1 MLREP
6 DRMPASREA
15 MLRFLT
21 DAHALLGQLS
31 SLGAHRPVTPRA
43 AAGSIHHEGERV
55 VATLD
60 GFASALDGH
69 ASTARDVA
77 GACEAVTEADDTTR
91 FVLDQLARVMAL
103 HQRLLAHAQAL
114 SAG

>member
-1 MLREP
+1 
-6 DRMPASREA
+6 

-31 SLGAHRPVTPRA
+31 SLGAHRPVTPQA
-43 AAGSIHHEGERV
+43 TAGSIHHEGEQV

-60 GFASALDGH
+60 GFAAALDGH
-69 ASTARDVA
+69 AETARDVA
-77 GACEAVTEADDTTR
+77 DACEAVTEADDTTR
-91 FVLDQLARVMAL
+91 FVLGQLARVMVL
-103 HQRLLAHAQAL
+103 HQRLRAHAQAL